1 MHNAI
6 LFFNCTCLEGYVKK
20 HALFGNFKQYKQKE
34 SILDQT
40 SMHMKEGTRS
50 KQLPEVRRGRKS
62 GVAVERAGELQSSRQ
77 V

>member
-1 MHNAI
+1 
-6 LFFNCTCLEGYVKK
+6 
-20 HALFGNFKQYKQKE
+20 
-34 SILDQT
+34 
-40 SMHMKEGTRS
+40 MHMKEGTRS

>member
-1 MHNAI
+1 MQFH
-6 LFFNCTCLEGYVKK
+6 FFNCTCLEGYVKK
-20 HALFGNFKQYKQKE
+20 HSLFGNFKQYKQKE
-34 SILDQT
+34 SVLDQT

-62 GVAVERAGELQSSRQ
+62 GVAVERAGEPQSSRQ